1 MPAPDNH
8 SLLISDLHLCDAR
21 PDLNEAFQAF
31 CNDHAAKAESVY
43 ILGDLSDA
51 WIGDDDDSDTAN
63 LIRSTLASLSSRG
76 VKVYLMTGNRD
87 FLLGQQLADAC
98 DATLLSDPSVVAL
111 HGHDALLLHG
121 DSLCIDDAEYMAFR
135 AQIQNPAAQQMLLAK
150 PLEERRQIAAMLRS
164 QSKSA
169 NSNKAEDIMDVNA
182 AEVSR
187 QMQDAH
193 VTLMIHGHTHRPAV
207 HDIELQGNPAKR
219 MVLGDWGDNVWYIKA
234 DASGQ
239 KLLSYSLSGS

>member
-1 MPAPDNH
+1 MMPKTDSH

-21 PDLNEAFQAF
+21 PDLNEAFQSF
-31 CNDHAAKAESVY
+31 CNGHAAKAESVY

-135 AQIQNPAAQQMLLAK
+135 AQIQNPAAQQMLLSK

-187 QMQDAH
+187 QLRDAK

-207 HDIELQGNPAKR
+207 HDIELQGTPAKR
-219 MVLGDWGDNVWYIKA
+219 MVLGDW
-234 DASGQ
+234 
-239 KLLSYSLSGS
+239 